1 MEEILIKERELRNG
15 IAELIN
21 KAELPAIIIKPILKD
36 MYDQINILE
45 QQQYELALKNIKE
58 KEEKKD
64 E

>member
-45 QQQYELALKNIKE
+45 EQQYELAEKAVSEKKE
-58 KEEKKD
+58 KKEE
-64 E
+64 

>member
-45 QQQYELALKNIKE
+45 EQQYEQALKNIKE
-58 KEEKKD
+58 KEE
-64 E
+64 